1 MYGFIGKRTAGKFF
15 LSFKKKTP
23 GMKLL
28 IVILLCSSTISLHAQ
43 KTVDV
48 TEGNT
53 SAMSPSFFSV
63 VGGEPVVFAKFAT
76 IVEGT
81 PYFSDEWMK
90 GNVVIN
96 GDNQFSG
103 VYLRLDLYNN
113 EVHYRDPK
121 GNELVAITPMQ
132 KLILFDSSSQL
143 VFNFINGKYINAND
157 HVKGWYQLLAE
168 GKASVF
174 KQIKKHMGES
184 KPYGSA
190 TIERSVRT
198 TFQYYALYN
207 GNFILVKKFKEIPE
221 VLRDK
226 KDEVTKYI
234 GANNLSGKTDDD
246 YRAVFNYYNSL
257 K

>member
-1 MYGFIGKRTAGKFF
+1 MKVFF
-15 LSFKKKTP
+15 
-23 GMKLL
+23 
-28 IVILLCSSTISLHAQ
+28 VILLCSSTISLRAQ

-48 TEGNT
+48 AEGNT

-63 VGGEPVVFAKFAT
+63 VGGEPVVFAKFAK
-76 IVEGT
+76 IVDGT

-103 VYLRLDLYNN
+103 VYLKLDLYNN

-121 GNELVAITPMQ
+121 GTEMVASSLIQ
-132 KLILFDSSSQL
+132 KLILFDSSAQL
-143 VFNFINGKYINAND
+143 VFNFINGQYINATGPG
-157 HVKGWYQLLAE
+157 KGWYQLLAE

-174 KQIKKHMGES
+174 KQIKKQVTEN

-190 TIERSVRT
+190 TIERSVHT
-198 TFQYYALYN
+198 SFQYYALYS
-207 GNFILVKKFKEIPE
+207 GNFTQIKKIKEIPD
-221 VLRDK
+221 VLSDK
-226 KDEVTKYI
+226 KDEVGKYMK
-234 GANNLSGKTDDD
+234 ANNLSGKTDDD
-246 YRAVFNYYNSL
+246 YMAVFNYYNGL